1 MKMTT
6 YVPEGIQIYKVSECS
21 KRRFESDHKE
31 DWLCVQTKLPEVPYP
46 FTTSI
51 SIASHKNGTVLSEN
65 YHIASEKGTLVLSG
79 LYDNKQLKSGQN
91 RFESGGSQRFTVV
104 GASGMFAG
112 MSGTTSIRFNTNGSR
127 ELLL

>member
-1 MKMTT
+1 MTT
-6 YVPEGIQIYKVSECS
+6 VPEGIQIYNLSECS
-21 KRRFESDHKE
+21 KQKFSSDHKE
-31 DWLCVQTKLPEVPYP
+31 NWMCVQTKRPDVSP

-51 SIASHKNGTVLSEN
+51 SITSHNDGTVLSEN

-79 LYDNKQLKSGQN
+79 LYDNKQLMSGQN
-91 RFESGGSQRFTVV
+91 RFESSGSQRFTVV

-112 MSGTTSIRFNTNGSR
+112 MHGSASIRFNKDGSR